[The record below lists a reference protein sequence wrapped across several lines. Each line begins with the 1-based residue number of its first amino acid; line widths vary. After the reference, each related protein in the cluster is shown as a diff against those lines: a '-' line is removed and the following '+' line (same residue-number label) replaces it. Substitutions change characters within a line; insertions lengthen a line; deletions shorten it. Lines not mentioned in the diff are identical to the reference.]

1 MALCRRFSSPSTF
14 PASRPHR
21 GDDARYPPQPWDR
34 AAEEG
39 LGHGRAART
48 LRLSNAVRD
57 PPLNYLGRPR
67 SREKRRG
74 LRPPR
79 RCSSYFHSAP
89 LRVKSS
95 WKSRF
100 YRHFHCLEQ
109 HFVKL
114 V

>member
-57 PPLNYLGRPR
+57 PLSTTWDGRVHVR
-67 SREKRRG
+67 SVAAFARRAAA
-74 LRPPR
+74 LAI
-79 RCSSYFHSAP
+79 ST
-89 LRVKSS
+89 V
-95 WKSRF
+95 
-100 YRHFHCLEQ
+100 RHYA
-109 HFVKL
+109 
-114 V
+114 